1 MHILKCL
8 IIEDEPLAAD
18 ILKDYILDTPH
29 LELTGICRSAM
40 DAIEVLRKSKV
51 DVLLIDIQLPKLNGI
66 DFARTI
72 LNKYHVIFTT
82 AYHEYAVEGFNVNA
96 VDYLLKPIE
105 FSRFL
110 TAIQKIYERPALHQM
125 PNHRTF
131 SYQDPNLRHLFFN
144 TDKRQVKVEL
154 KDIHYIESLR
164 DFIYIHMEANKIMV
178 RYKIS
183 ALEKKLSQHHFLRV
197 HKSYIVNLEKIVA
210 YSAGYVELSK
220 GNISIGRSYKNQVH
234 EILERYQ
241 RS

>member
-29 LELTGICRSAM
+29 LELTGICRSAI
-40 DAIEVLRKSKV
+40 DAIEVLRKSEV
-51 DVLLIDIQLPKLNGI
+51 DLLFLDIQLPKLSGI
-66 DFARTI
+66 DFARTV
-72 LNKYHVIFTT
+72 LNKYHIIFTT
-82 AYHEYAVEGFNVNA
+82 AHHEYAVEGFNVNA
-96 VDYLLKPIE
+96 VDYLLKPVE

-110 TAIQKIYERPALHQM
+110 TAIHKIYERPALHQV
-125 PNHRTF
+125 PNNRTLP
-131 SYQDPNLRHLFFN
+131 YQDSGLRHLFFN

-164 DFIYIHMEANKIMV
+164 DFIYIHLEGNKIMV

-183 ALEKKLSQHHFLRV
+183 ALEKELSQHHFLRV

-210 YSAGYVELSK
+210 YSAGYIELPK
-220 GNISIGRSYKNQVH
+220 ANISIGRSYKNQVQ
-234 EILERYQ
+234 EVLERYKH
-241 RS
+241 S